1 MEKAKAVIHGD
12 HSLSFD
18 QLRWYSDVVICY
30 NPRSYVT
37 IDYDAS
43 SQQFCHFFVSF
54 AACIYEFNSCRPLLF
69 LDGTFL
75 KGKYKGQLLPATA
88 KDGNNG

>member
-1 MEKAKAVIHGD
+1 M
-12 HSLSFD
+12 
-18 QLRWYSDVVICY
+18 RY
-30 NPRSYVT
+30 NPGIYVN

-43 SQQFCHFFVSF
+43 SLQFFRFFVSF
-54 AACIYEFNSCRPLLF
+54 AACISGFNSCRPLLF

-75 KGKYKGQLLPATA
+75 KGKYKGQLLAATA